1 MNIHSE
7 NFEVYFKVPFYK
19 RKIAKAL
26 KLWWNPD
33 KKQWFKR
40 FKACDYDMSEFQQS
54 EFDIG
59 KLIDSFDKLLQ
70 FDFIECKFNM
80 DFKHE
85 KQFNIYI
92 QKVYERKHKNWLDQK
107 WVDDCTLGN

>member
-19 RKIAKAL
+19 RKIVKEL

-40 FKACDYDMSEFQQS
+40 FKACDYDLSEFQQS

-59 KLIDSFDKLLQ
+59 KLIDSQIDPK
-70 FDFIECKFNM
+70 
-80 DFKHE
+80 
-85 KQFNIYI
+85 Y
-92 QKVYERKHKNWLDQK
+92 KVLDRAFGLGAGKRKRGRPRKNK
-107 WVDDCTLGN
+107 A